1 MPFPLYPCTW
11 INIPKEW
18 TSMVC
23 GLGAG
28 GLGRKKEGRS
38 PYKVHVHLGEFRAAK
53 RASLQPSSGLRMHN
67 TPCFRRNSVAG
78 KLLERRFAV
87 AAGVSAVVAVVA
99 VVATVTV
106 TVTSHCHCHSH
117 FCHYSCSSSVV
128 DPQVTL
134 MPLILVTP
142 RVPNCQLITLPPRKL
157 LLLF

>member
-38 PYKVHVHLGEFRAAK
+38 SYKVHVHLGEFRAAK

-78 KLLERRFAV
+78 KRWS
-87 AAGVSAVVAVVA
+87 AGSLWLQVSRLVA

-106 TVTSHCHCHSH
+106 TANSHCHCHSH